1 MDAYCT
7 CGSPLPEGA
16 AFCPRCGRPL
26 VLGVGEPVH
35 RREIEAASGA
45 QGLPGTAGLGAGAYL
60 RAAIVPA
67 LCAIFLRFVVG
78 LLNPLFG
85 LLSFLI
91 FGGAGYAAVRAFET
105 RNGAVTGV
113 WRGCGIGA
121 LTGLLCFLALLATQ
135 VAVIAAE
142 GREAILGQIREQAE
156 ALPGASDL
164 AQVLEDPFLFAITI
178 AFSLFL
184 EAVFVLVFSSA
195 GGAIAVKVRAS
206 GSQ

>member
-7 CGSPLPEGA
+7 CGSPLPQGA

-26 VLGVGEPVH
+26 APGVGGRLDRWEGEV
-35 RREIEAASGA
+35 ASVAEGR
-45 QGLPGTAGLGAGAYL
+45 PGDAGFGVRAYI
-60 RAAIVPA
+60 RAALVPA
-67 LCAIFLRFVVG
+67 LFAIFLRFVVG
-78 LLNPLFG
+78 LLHPLFG

-121 LTGLLCFLALLATQ
+121 LTGLLCFLVLLATQ
-135 VAVIAAE
+135 IAVIATE
-142 GREAILGQIREQAE
+142 GREAILGQIREQTD
-156 ALPGASDL
+156 ALPWASDL
-164 AQVLEDPFLFAITI
+164 ARVLEDPFMFAMTI

-184 EAVFVLVFSSA
+184 EALFLLVFSSA

-206 GSQ
+206 GSR